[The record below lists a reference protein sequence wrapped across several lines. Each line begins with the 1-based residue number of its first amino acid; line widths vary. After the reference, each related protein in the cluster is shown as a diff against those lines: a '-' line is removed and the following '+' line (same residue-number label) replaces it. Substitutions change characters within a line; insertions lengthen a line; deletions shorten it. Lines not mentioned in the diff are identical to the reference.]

1 MGGTDFSTTDG
12 RAMKLGIDVGGT
24 NTDAVLL
31 DGRSVISSAKSP
43 TTADVTGGILASV
56 RLAAQRQDLSKLD
69 AVLIGTTH
77 FINAI
82 TQVRNLAP
90 VAAIRLTTP
99 PQTLMPMVDWPS
111 EARAALGNHT
121 FVCHGGSQFDGSPLN
136 PLDET
141 GLKEIAARIG
151 ELGVEHIAL
160 SSVFSPITPE
170 SEARAAEVVR
180 EVLPHADI
188 SSSADVGRIGLLE
201 RENATILNACLRPLA
216 KDVIDGFERVLSSLG
231 ISAPIFLSQ
240 NDGTMMGLPFA
251 RRFPIFTIASGPT
264 NSMRGAAF
272 LSGIE
277 DGLVIDVGGTT
288 SDIGMLHN
296 GFPRESTIALTL
308 GGVRSNFRMPDVLSL
323 AIGGGTLV
331 EDGGRRVGPKSVGY
345 RLGSEALV
353 FGGRTLTLTD
363 IAVAAGVAD
372 IGDASAVAHLP
383 KSTVQAALNDV
394 RDRLAAAVDRAKLSA
409 SDSPV
414 IAVGG
419 GSALLDELP
428 GVSKVV
434 RPDKAEV
441 ANAVGAAFAQVGGE
455 VDRIFSLSGRTREQ
469 VLEEAYEKAYRR
481 AVEAGADRDTI
492 RAVDAEDIPLSHL
505 PDGTAL
511 RVRVKV
517 VGEVA
522 HRSFRGEGALR

>member
-1 MGGTDFSTTDG
+1 
-12 RAMKLGIDVGGT
+12 MKLGIDVGGT

-31 DGRSVISSAKSP
+31 DGRTVISSAKSP
-43 TTADVTGGILASV
+43 TTADVISGILASV
-56 RLAAQRQDLSKLD
+56 QLATEGQDLSKVD

-82 TQVRNLAP
+82 TQVRELTP

-99 PQTLMPMVDWPS
+99 PQTLMPMVDWPA
-111 EARAALGNHT
+111 ETREALGNHT
-121 FVCHGGSQFDGSPLN
+121 FVCRGGSQFDGSQLN
-136 PLDET
+136 PLDER

-160 SSVFSPITPE
+160 SSVFSPVTPE
-170 SEARAAEVVR
+170 SEERAAAVIR

-188 SSSADVGRIGLLE
+188 SSSADIGRIGLLE

-240 NDGTMMGLPFA
+240 NDGTMMGLAFA

-272 LSGIE
+272 LSGID

-296 GFPRESTIALTL
+296 GFPRESTIALSL

-331 EDGGRRVGPKSVGY
+331 EDNGRRVGPNSVGY
-345 RLGSEALV
+345 QLGSEALV

-383 KSTVQAALNDV
+383 RSTVQAALNNV
-394 RDRLAAAVDRAKLSA
+394 RERLAAAVDRAKLSA

-428 GVSKVV
+428 GVSQLI
-434 RPDKAEV
+434 RPDRAEV

-455 VDRIFSLSGRTREQ
+455 VDRIFTLNGRTREQ
-469 VLEEAYEKAYRR
+469 VLEEAYEQAFRR
-481 AVEAGADRDTI
+481 AEEAGADRDTI
-492 RAVDAEDIPLSHL
+492 RAVDSEDVPLSHL
-505 PDGTAL
+505 PDGQAL

-517 VGEVA
+517 VGEMTQ
-522 HRSFRGEGALR
+522 RSLRQEGALR